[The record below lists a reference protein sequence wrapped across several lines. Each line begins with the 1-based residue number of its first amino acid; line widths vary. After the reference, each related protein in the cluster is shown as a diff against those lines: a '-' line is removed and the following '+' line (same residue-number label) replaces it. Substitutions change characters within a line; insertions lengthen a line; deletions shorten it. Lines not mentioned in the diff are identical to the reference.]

1 MNDAELLWNAFK
13 ILGCSPRRALR
24 YELLEG
30 WYYRWEVVA
39 RRVIEAYWDK
49 FTRNE
54 RNYEWTMKLDGLTVI
69 VGSQVEF
76 EAFGISVLTG
86 YGQFDDLLRRR
97 IDMMQIEK
105 PDKPDP
111 LPAPKPDKEVE
122 MFLQMLQKIKHLQ
135 RENAYLYERL
145 EAKGR

>member
-24 YELLEG
+24 YEFMEG

-39 RRVIEAYWDK
+39 RRVIEVYWDK
-49 FTRNE
+49 FERNE
-54 RNYEWTMKLDGLTVI
+54 RDYKWTMKLDGLTVI
-69 VGSQVEF
+69 VGSQAEF
-76 EAFGISVLTG
+76 EAFGISMRTG
-86 YGQFDDLLRRR
+86 YGQFDELLRRR
-97 IDMMQIEK
+97 IEMFQIEK
-105 PDKPDP
+105 PDKPEQ
-111 LPAPKPDKEVE
+111 LPSPKPDKEVE

-145 EAKGR
+145 AGK